1 MAHANHRP
9 AGVDLTHAG
18 AGTALAILGLSAVIP
33 GLLPAIVLIAA
44 ITVVLVVPLL
54 ALGLL
59 IAVVLAPPAGIWL
72 AVRRRRSRCHPETR
86 SPQGLTAIRP
96 APSSHPPIA

>member
-18 AGTALAILGLSAVIP
+18 AGTALAILGLSTVIP

-54 ALGLL
+54 ALALC
-59 IAVVLAPPAGIWL
+59 AGRAKDDL
-72 AVRRRRSRCHPETR
+72 DVGELRH
-86 SPQGLTAIRP
+86 
-96 APSSHPPIA
+96 